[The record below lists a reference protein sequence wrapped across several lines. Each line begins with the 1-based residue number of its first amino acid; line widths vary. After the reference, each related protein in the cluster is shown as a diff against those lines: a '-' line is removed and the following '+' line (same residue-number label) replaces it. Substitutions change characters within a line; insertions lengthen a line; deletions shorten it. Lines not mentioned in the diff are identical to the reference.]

1 MDRRLQEIWKERIH
15 VFQKTVTG
23 LTIIKNQEVSLQT
36 QMNVSGLLR

>member
-1 MDRRLQEIWKERIH
+1 LPFTN